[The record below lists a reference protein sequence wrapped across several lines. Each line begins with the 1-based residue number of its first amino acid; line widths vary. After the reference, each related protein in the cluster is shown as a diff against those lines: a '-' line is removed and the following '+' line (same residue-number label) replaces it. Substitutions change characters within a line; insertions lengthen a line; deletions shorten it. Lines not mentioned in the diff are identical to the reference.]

1 MSECSQNLAS
11 KSSELLHWTD
21 ISKKFRICPLYQPKC
36 QFCPTGNSSVYGMPT
51 MRTPEQW
58 DLRDTS
64 SEHGVRSPDCQ
75 SAILA
80 VQGGKLGQLS
90 AGQQSPFLTVGHISL
105 RLGSLLAVGTVRFS
119 ARRIYS
125 LLIHAWK
132 TFSIP
137 AVAPASP
144 TWEVGKLY

>member
-11 KSSELLHWTD
+11 KSPELLHWTD

-64 SEHGVRSPDCQ
+64 SEHGVRGPDYQPAMLLHQYRRPRRRLSRSGSPPSLSDISGMYYRSFHRPQNGWRSCQ
-75 SAILA
+75 RS
-80 VQGGKLGQLS
+80 
-90 AGQQSPFLTVGHISL
+90 LTS
-105 RLGSLLAVGTVRFS
+105 
-119 ARRIYS
+119 RRRCS
-125 LLIHAWK
+125 DVDRPRRQ
-132 TFSIP
+132 T
-137 AVAPASP
+137 
-144 TWEVGKLY
+144 